1 MGRKKKRNTWQWII
15 LVAACVAGLN
25 AYRNIS
31 ANDATDDGALES
43 VTAAYEE
50 NETSDVEAQ
59 PVATAK
65 EEGKTEEA
73 DTWEQEN
80 AISGLEVPVNVS
92 MKAPEQML
100 RRTGYVTSYNK
111 DTRTPNWVGWVLT
124 AEHTDGDNTRQ
135 KKFLEDEDV
144 PEPRALY
151 SDIREGECGY
161 QRGHICP
168 AADNK
173 WSYKAQKDAFL
184 MTNICPQNGEL
195 NQRDWKYLEEECREW
210 AKKYGKVY
218 ITAGPVFSGKSPKRV
233 GENRVAVPDAFFKVV
248 LTLGSDGRHP
258 KAIGFI
264 YDNADGQHEMS
275 YYVRTVDKVEET
287 TGLDFFSQL
296 DDDVENKV
304 EAQADLSEW

>member
-1 MGRKKKRNTWQWII
+1 M
-15 LVAACVAGLN
+15 AGLN

-31 ANDATDDGALES
+31 ANDATEDSALEN
-43 VTAAYEE
+43 VTTAYAES
-50 NETSDVEAQ
+50 ETTDGDAQ
-59 PVATAK
+59 PVVPAK
-65 EEGKTEEA
+65 EEGETTEDDTDAEA
-73 DTWEQEN
+73 QEN
-80 AISGLEVPVNVS
+80 WTSGLEVPVNVS
-92 MKAPEQML
+92 MKAPEQLL

-124 AEHTDGDNTRQ
+124 AEHTDGDNVR
-135 KKFLEDEDV
+135 KNHKFLEDEDV

-173 WSYKAQKDAFL
+173 WSYKAQEDAFL

-210 AKKYGKVY
+210 AKRYGKVY
-218 ITAGPVFSGKSPKRV
+218 ITAGPVFSGKSPERV

-248 LTLGSDGRHP
+248 LTLGSDGRQP

-275 YYVRTVDKVEET
+275 YYVRTVDEVEET
-287 TGLDFFSQL
+287 SGLDFFSQL

-304 EAQADLSEW
+304 EAHADLSDW